1 MPEQRPAGR
10 KGSIWQRRIWERPI
24 LSLADLAEYRDLIE
38 CAPVHAGLV
47 RHAEDGQCSK
57 ASQAALRG
65 GGGNAPKLRVIDGGR

>member
-1 MPEQRPAGR
+1 M
-10 KGSIWQRRIWERPI
+10 WEHPI

-47 RHAEDGQCSK
+47 RHAEDGPYSK

-65 GGGNAPKLRVIDGGR
+65 EGGKAPKLRVIDGGR